1 MKNLV
6 ITGLLL
12 AFVAIAP
19 AQAQEFAKMD
29 KSPMDIAM
37 LRGQDKAPLVR
48 VIYSRPAKNE
58 RKIFGTEADSSLVP
72 YDKVWRTG
80 ANESTEVKLYKD
92 MMIGDKK
99 VEAGTYTLFTIP
111 GEKEWT
117 VILNKD
123 TDTWGAYGYK
133 EERDQVRIKTPT
145 RKMSTSLEDFSM
157 AFEPEEN
164 GGNDLLMGWDDT
176 YVKVPF
182 SEVQM

>member
-1 MKNLV
+1 MKTLV
-6 ITGLLL
+6 ISGLLL
-12 AFVAIAP
+12 AFMAITP
-19 AQAQEFAKMD
+19 ARAQKFADMD
-29 KSPMDIAM
+29 KSPLDIAM

-48 VIYSRPAKNE
+48 VIYSRPAMHE
-58 RKIFGTEADSSLVP
+58 RKIFGTEKDSSLVP

-80 ANESTEVKLYKD
+80 ANESTEIKLYKD

-123 TDTWGAYGYK
+123 NDTWGAFGYK
-133 EERDQVRIKTPT
+133 EERDQVRIKTPA
-145 RKMSTSLEDFSM
+145 RKTSASIEDFSIV
-157 AFEPEEN
+157 FEPED
-164 GGNDLLMGWDDT
+164 GGGSDMLMGWDDT

-182 SEVQM
+182 AEAEM